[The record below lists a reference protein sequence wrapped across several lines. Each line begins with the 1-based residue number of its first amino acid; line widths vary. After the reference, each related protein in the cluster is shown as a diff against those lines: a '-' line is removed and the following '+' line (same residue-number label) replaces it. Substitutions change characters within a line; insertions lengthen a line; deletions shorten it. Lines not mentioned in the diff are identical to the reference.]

1 MFSMF
6 RAFFLKADEQKPKLL
21 MQKPL
26 LERSYVEKWCRNHGN
41 RYIELPKAITWFDG
55 EVESCCFFFAAI
67 SSYAL
72 FYRPIAAPKA
82 LELVPKGLEHALL
95 TTEFAAKTCHDT
107 GSGKQRL
114 CLRDNLSHVSWFYQT
129 NLSNRVQ
136 KPIKWIVPTLW
147 MTLVETKMVP
157 KWKPQIFFL

>member
-6 RAFFLKADEQKPKLL
+6 RAFFLKADEQKPKRL

-114 CLRDNLSHVSWFYQT
+114 CLRDNLSCFLILPDEFIEQSYSMKTSPAMLEEH
-129 NLSNRVQ
+129 
-136 KPIKWIVPTLW
+136 
-147 MTLVETKMVP
+147 
-157 KWKPQIFFL
+157 QIRPL